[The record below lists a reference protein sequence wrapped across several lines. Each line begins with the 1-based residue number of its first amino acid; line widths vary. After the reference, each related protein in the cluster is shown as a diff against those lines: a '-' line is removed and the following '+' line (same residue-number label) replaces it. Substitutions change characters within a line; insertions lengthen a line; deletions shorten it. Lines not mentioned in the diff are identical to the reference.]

1 MSGAHEAPCGEL
13 DGRSRSLI
21 CASGRRIRTQVRRI
35 IMIMIYAEMTPARA
49 CGATARWRTTLGLI
63 RGCRDAGEARGD
75 SGGAGMHG
83 TGRAA
88 GAGVRRAPHV
98 GTSYAA
104 CGDRRVGD
112 GAHPGGHDADGG
124 GQPAFVLVV
133 ELVDTTAE
141 SGFWI
146 GRTPRGCPARRW
158 RKGLCWCG
166 FFSPDPDLG
175 FDGLVGDGRAG
186 GT

>member
-1 MSGAHEAPCGEL
+1 MCQWEAHSDASAKNNYDNDICGNDTGESL
-13 DGRSRSLI
+13 WCDRALANDFRPYTRSPRCQEGSRGF
-21 CASGRRIRTQVRRI
+21 GRRWNARYRTC
-35 IMIMIYAEMTPARA
+35 
-49 CGATARWRTTLGLI
+49 CGR
-63 RGCRDAGEARGD
+63 
-75 SGGAGMHG
+75 
-83 TGRAA
+83 
-88 GAGVRRAPHV
+88 GVRRAPRV

-124 GQPAFVLVV
+124 GQPAFVLVA
-133 ELVDTTAE
+133 ELVDSAAE

-158 RKGLCWCG
+158 RKGLCRCG
-166 FFSPDPDLG
+166 FFSPDSDLG